1 LVKLLVDE
9 PGSDT
14 AREIYGKTSLK
25 SASALGYVETISAL
39 TRGRNDGR
47 FSVARFEGA
56 IDELE
61 AIWSEIDIHAVTTE
75 VIQEA
80 ARVVIDRGLRAYDS
94 LHLATALALARIE
107 NVIFV
112 CWDHELRE
120 AAGSCGL
127 ALEPEQA

>member
-9 PGSDT
+9 PGSNT
-14 AREIYGKTSLK
+14 AREIYGRASLK
-25 SASALGYVETISAL
+25 SASALGYVETVSAL

-47 FSVARFEGA
+47 FSVARFDGA

-61 AIWSEIDIHAVTTE
+61 TIWSEIDIHAVTTD

-80 ARVVIDRGLRAYDS
+80 SQVVINHGLRAYDS
-94 LHLATALALARIE
+94 LHLATALALARAE

-112 CWDHELRE
+112 CWDRALRD
-120 AAGSCGL
+120 AAESCGIP
-127 ALEPEQA
+127 LEPEQL